1 MPGVTPPGTR
11 WLEVYD
17 ANTAALPERL
27 RQTPGVQQ
35 ATIFGQSIHAL
46 VEKERT
52 LEQLGLANSKV
63 IDAEPSLEDVFVTIS
78 NAQTAKT

>member
-1 MPGVTPPGTR
+1 MTPSGTR
-11 WLEVYD
+11 WLEIYD
-17 ANTAALPERL
+17 SHTAELLEQL
-27 RQTPGVQQ
+27 RRNPGVQQ

-52 LEQLGLANSKV
+52 LAELGLANSRV